1 MNNLLENKELKGR
14 VALVSGGARGIGLA
28 ITKSLVSL
36 GAKVVIADVG
46 SSINGDTFDPSVAE
60 SVAHEIGN
68 NTNVYTDSIADPLTA
83 QAAVELAIK
92 KFGGLDIL
100 VNNAAIL
107 RDSFIFKSNPEDFD
121 AVLKTNLAGA
131 WYLTNAAAP
140 IMRQHS
146 KENRGGEPYNWG
158 RVVNITSTAGFYGN
172 YGQSSYAS
180 AKSGMLGLMRTTAM
194 DLLRAGITCNAVAP
208 FAATRVTETIVP
220 ANDEQSIYKERA
232 LKISPNHVAM
242 VVSWL
247 CSLNGQ
253 NINGQLFGVRGR
265 EIFLFS
271 QPRPVAMLVNN
282 DTDWNIDSLNTSAA
296 EIFSPHYTD
305 LRTDLEAFNT
315 EPNV

>member
-1 MNNLLENKELKGR
+1 MNNFSENKELNGR

-28 ITKSLVSL
+28 ISRSLVAH

-46 SSINGDTFDPSVAE
+46 SSINGDSFDTSVAE
-60 SVAHEIGN
+60 SVAQEMGDDAIA
-68 NTNVYTDSIADPLTA
+68 YTESIADPLTA

-92 KFGGLDIL
+92 KFGALDIL

-107 RDSFIFKSNPEDFD
+107 RDSFIFKSEPEDFD

-131 WYLTNAAAP
+131 WYLTNAATP
-140 IMRQHS
+140 TMRQHS
-146 KENRGGEPYNWG
+146 KENRGGEPYSWG
-158 RVVNITSTAGFYGN
+158 RVINITSTAGFYGN

-194 DLLRAGITCNAVAP
+194 DLSRAGITCNAIAP
-208 FAATRVTETIVP
+208 FAATRVTETIIP
-220 ANDEQSIYKERA
+220 ANEEQSTYKERA
-232 LKISPNHVAM
+232 LKISPNHIAM

-247 CSLNGQ
+247 CSLKGQ
-253 NINGQLFGVRGR
+253 SINGQLLGVRGR

-271 QPRPVAMLVNN
+271 QPRPVAKIVNSEA
-282 DTDWNIDSLNTSAA
+282 DWNIDTLSASA
-296 EIFSPHYTD
+296 TEVFGPHYID
-305 LRTDLEAFNT
+305 MRTDLEAFNT